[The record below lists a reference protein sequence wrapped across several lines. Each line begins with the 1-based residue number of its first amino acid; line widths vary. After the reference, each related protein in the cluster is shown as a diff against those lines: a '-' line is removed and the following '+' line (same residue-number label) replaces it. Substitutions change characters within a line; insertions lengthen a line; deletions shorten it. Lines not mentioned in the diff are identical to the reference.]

1 MGGWRWPCWWLNSM
15 LRLSLSPVGNMT
27 NISLMRTTLVQRP
40 IPSYRDKIDE
50 PQNVYSLTFTTYAEA
65 TCFPSFPLLN
75 KHAKNA
81 HTYQTH
87 TPVQQQLQQLQWGA
101 ITGHVFIRLIL
112 WAGGFTGGGEKNS
125 KTELMCV
132 FVLHGRGEP
141 FFSPS
146 TNRKTLAA
154 FSQDRRRQWQRERSQ
169 SDIDLNQTNPPLV
182 PMWP

>member
-1 MGGWRWPCWWLNSM
+1 
-15 LRLSLSPVGNMT
+15 MT
-27 NISLMRTTLVQRP
+27 NIPLMWMPLVQRWFLTLTKLTSP
-40 IPSYRDKIDE
+40 
-50 PQNVYSLTFTTYAEA
+50 NVFTYIHNI
-65 TCFPSFPLLN
+65 CMHPLLEPPVFFLFLYIT
-75 KHAKNA
+75 HVHENA
-81 HTYQTH
+81 NTCIHVLDTHISSGTVATAAAVGCHHWSCLHTFDPFGWELYC
-87 TPVQQQLQQLQWGA
+87 W
-101 ITGHVFIRLIL
+101 RR
-112 WAGGFTGGGEKNS
+112 KNS

-154 FSQDRRRQWQRERSQ
+154 FSQDRGRQWQRERSQ